1 MDKELIQ
8 LQNLTEAYA
17 RQRWRNSLP
26 QVLQGIRSVYG
37 GFLGEKLSQ
46 DSPKDVWEALARIGV
61 SQIIDLRYHYD
72 SEKFRTRCKEY
83 GISYYN
89 YPIHND
95 AETIASMVENYSRFT
110 ELLCNGHFYMQG
122 WHTSRV
128 ALCLYWA
135 LSKCPGLYPYDL
147 RREIKHDERT
157 MKRVVPILYGMNR
170 YSEERYGKEPYMP
183 ADYYEIQR
191 ERIKDFIENDGPKKA
206 SYSVFHF
213 TRAYRNE
220 TVVYD
225 ISIEGRKGVVGYLYA
240 PRHSYVPW
248 EYDIVMRPGSV
259 SGEADSFE
267 EAQIETART
276 LCEALT
282 YSVNSAALPESVKL
296 CVSLLRQLLYR

>member
-1 MDKELIQ
+1 MDKELRE
-8 LQNLTEAYA
+8 LQDLMESYA
-17 RQRWRNSLP
+17 RQRWRDSLP
-26 QVLQGIRSVYG
+26 RVLQGIRSVYG
-37 GFLGEKLSQ
+37 GFIGEKLSQ
-46 DSPKDVWEALARIGV
+46 DSSKEVWEALVRIGV

-72 SEKFRTRCKEY
+72 SEKFRDRCKEY
-83 GISYYN
+83 GISYYS

-110 ELLCNGHFYMQG
+110 ELLCNGNFYMQG

-135 LSKCPGLYPYDL
+135 LSKCPGQYPYDL
-147 RREIKHDERT
+147 RIDIKHDKQI

-170 YSEERYGKEPYMP
+170 YGEERYGKETYMP
-183 ADYYEIQR
+183 SDYYEIQR
-191 ERIKDFIENDGPKKA
+191 KQIKDFIENDGPKKV

-240 PRHSYVPW
+240 PRNDDAPW
-248 EYDIVMRPGSV
+248 EYDIVIRPGSV
-259 SGEADSFE
+259 SGVADSFE
-267 EAQIETART
+267 DAQIKIAKD
-276 LCEALT
+276 LCDALV
-282 YSVNSAALPESVKL
+282 YSVNSAALPESVKM
-296 CVSLLRQLLYR
+296 CVALLRELFYR